1 MRSAIGLLVLYSV
14 VEFIVLVNAVYII
27 VVLKPTEWPL
37 VALVLGAVLG
47 ASSLLLL
54 VYCLRGKASSYAGA
68 FVLGIV
74 GFLIEVL
81 RFLLPRGPSAFI
93 AISYSTIPA
102 LVAIASYLSLRD
114 LRRRGPP
121 VRQIPPG

>member
-1 MRSAIGLLVLYSV
+1 MRSAVGLLVLYSV
-14 VEFIVLVNAVYII
+14 VEFIVLVNSVYII

-47 ASSLLLL
+47 ASSLILL
-54 VYCLRGKASSYAGA
+54 VFCLRGKAWSYAVA
-68 FVLGIV
+68 LVLGIA

-81 RFLLPRGPSAFI
+81 LFLLPRGPSAFI
-93 AISYSTIPA
+93 AISYSTIPV

-121 VRQIPPG
+121 LRQITSG